1 MASCPIHIWVPL
13 MAAGVPAA
21 RYAKDRVSLL
31 RGRMTRQAELPA
43 DELAPLKRWAP
54 IGAPVPVEVDAD
66 R

>member
-21 RYAKDRVSLL
+21 RYAKDRLSLL
-31 RGRMTRQAELPA
+31 RGRTAQQAEPPA
-43 DELAPLKRWAP
+43 EERAPLKRWAP
-54 IGAPVPVEVDAD
+54 IGAPVPVEVDPE

>member
-21 RYAKDRVSLL
+21 RYAKDRLSLL
-31 RGRMTRQAELPA
+31 RGRTPRQTEPTAE
-43 DELAPLKRWAP
+43 ERAPLKRWAP
-54 IGAPVPVEVDAD
+54 IGAPVPVEVEVD